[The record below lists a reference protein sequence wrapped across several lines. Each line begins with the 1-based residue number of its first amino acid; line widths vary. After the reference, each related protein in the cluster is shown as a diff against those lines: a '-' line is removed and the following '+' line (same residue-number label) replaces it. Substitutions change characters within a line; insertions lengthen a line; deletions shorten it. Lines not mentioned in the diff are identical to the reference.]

1 MPQDTLRTRFN
12 ETSPL
17 GTTDAID
24 KPKVDDDTEIVV
36 VSDTVRQRRA
46 RTPQAGEGGN
56 TSGQEQAQQTPKA
69 AAKDADDNVLPD
81 LLPPQTFR
89 LAESSTLFSQIS
101 LNPAPAQVEGEAAA
115 TPPPKPV
122 KHKRKAPAAPA
133 QVVEIKV
140 KNIQNDKMSVQNIAL
155 EPQQGEIVDTVN
167 ILESV
172 EPLLPEYVQT
182 VQILDLS
189 EDSDSSSRYDAEGK
203 EMRRTKSKRSLHEA
217 STPQAKGEDA
227 EGEGEG
233 ESLLRPA
240 EGNTSTPL
248 LRVEKQRISFDEKR
262 KRIAHERDI
271 LRDSEEDEQDVSR
284 EGGNASRASGANGA
298 GKAKRWRQLQPEM
311 DALTPD
317 TPDTSEAESPIRN
330 SFYSPDKETGF
341 DIEPLVF
348 SDDEEIPRFS
358 LEMTPTIDSDSDTV
372 IGLTLVSLIH
382 FTVMHFCLYLS
393 LSYIKTKRRAALRHH
408 QRRSPTRS

>member
-1 MPQDTLRTRFN
+1 MRTRFN
-12 ETSPL
+12 ETSSL
-17 GTTDAID
+17 ATATD
-24 KPKVDDDTEIVV
+24 KPKATINAVDNDDTEIVV

-56 TSGQEQAQQTPKA
+56 STVNSSATEVPQTPKA
-69 AAKDADDNVLPD
+69 AKDANGEHVLPD

-101 LNPAPAQVEGEAAA
+101 LNPAQVDNVAGESK
-115 TPPPKPV
+115 TPPPKPA
-122 KHKRKAPAAPA
+122 KNKRKAPPAPA

-182 VQILDLS
+182 VQIVDLS

-203 EMRRTKSKRSLHEA
+203 EMRRSKSKRSLNE
-217 STPQAKGEDA
+217 TPRAKAQAADDA
-227 EGEGEG
+227 DEGEAM
-233 ESLLRPA
+233 LRPA

-271 LRDSEEDEQDVSR
+271 LRDSEEDEQEMR
-284 EGGNASRASGANGA
+284 EGNGNAAGGGGAAAAANA
-298 GKAKRWRQLQPEM
+298 AEVQRSKAKRWRQLQPEM
-311 DALTPD
+311 EATTPD
-317 TPDTSEAESPIRN
+317 TEPESPIRN
-330 SFYSPDKETGF
+330 SFYSPDKETSF

-372 IGLTLVSLIH
+372 IGLPLVYHYFTLLLCISLYF
-382 FTVMHFCLYLS
+382 FTIQQINAEPH
-393 LSYIKTKRRAALRHH
+393 
-408 QRRSPTRS
+408 

>member
-1 MPQDTLRTRFN
+1 MNLIAQDTLKTRFN
-12 ETSPL
+12 ETSTL
-17 GTTDAID
+17 GTATDKA
-24 KPKVDDDTEIVV
+24 KATNKANDDDTEIVV

-46 RTPQAGEGGN
+46 RTPQAGDGGSSSPN
-56 TSGQEQAQQTPKA
+56 TSVTEPQTPKA
-69 AAKDADDNVLPD
+69 VKDADGEHVLPD

-101 LNPAPAQVEGEAAA
+101 LNPAQVGKVEESLAA
-115 TPPPKPV
+115 TPPPKPA
-122 KHKRKAPAAPA
+122 KNKRKAPPAPA

-140 KNIQNDKMSVQNIAL
+140 KNIQNDKMSVHNIAL

-182 VQILDLS
+182 VQIVDLS

-203 EMRRTKSKRSLHEA
+203 EMRRTRSKHSLKE
-217 STPQAKGEDA
+217 TPHDKVQEDNA
-227 EGEGEG
+227 DVEGEAM
-233 ESLLRPA
+233 LRPA
-240 EGNTSTPL
+240 EGNTSTPF

-271 LRDSEEDEQDVSR
+271 LRDSEEDEQEMTQDCDASAAD
-284 EGGNASRASGANGA
+284 GGTEVHRS
-298 GKAKRWRQLQPEM
+298 KAKRWRQLQPEL
-311 DALTPD
+311 DATTPD
-317 TPDTSEAESPIRN
+317 TEPESPIRN
-330 SFYSPDKETGF
+330 SFYSPDKETSF
-341 DIEPLVF
+341 DVEPLVF

-372 IGLTLVSLIH
+372 IGLPLVHYFTLLLCIS
-382 FTVMHFCLYLS
+382 LYLS
-393 LSYIKTKRRAALRHH
+393 ILKINAEPH
-408 QRRSPTRS
+408 